1 MSSVS
6 TAPKIRLK
14 SVALPAEHGGWS
26 FLFEPIA
33 LGLLV
38 APSLAGVFLAVAVT
52 GAFLLRHPLK
62 LALVD
67 RRRGRRFA
75 RTALAERFV
84 LLYGVIAIAGVV
96 AAYQAAGAEPF
107 IPLLLAAPLM
117 LVQLVYD
124 ATNRSRDWMPEVA
137 GPAALAAVSASLA
150 IAGGWPLA
158 TALSLWAIMA
168 ARAVPA
174 VVYVRARLRLE
185 KGQPF
190 SRMPVFIAH
199 GAAILVA
206 LGLAIAELAPVLVVV
221 TMAILLL
228 RAIYGLAPRPQP
240 TPAKIIGLQELAYG
254 IMTVVLVY
262 AGFTRGI

>member
-1 MSSVS
+1 
-6 TAPKIRLK
+6 
-14 SVALPAEHGGWS
+14 
-26 FLFEPIA
+26 
-33 LGLLV
+33 
-38 APSLAGVFLAVAVT
+38 
-52 GAFLLRHPLK
+52 
-62 LALVD
+62 
-67 RRRGRRFA
+67 
-75 RTALAERFV
+75 
-84 LLYGVIAIAGVV
+84 
-96 AAYQAAGAEPF
+96 
-107 IPLLLAAPLM
+107 
-117 LVQLVYD
+117 
-124 ATNRSRDWMPEVA
+124 
-137 GPAALAAVSASLA
+137 
-150 IAGGWPLA
+150 
-158 TALSLWAIMA
+158 MA